1 MITWLIIYPKLP
13 VAACYR
19 KHQRA
24 IRNKMAD
31 NNKRILLD
39 HPDELLRLSFLVLDT
54 LHQSFWF
61 VPGSRLRTLLIPVMR
76 RLPQVKVLHRPSRVL
91 RNTLKMQVLVLN
103 SLNYFGTMVRD
114 MAALTSWNGPTDKD
128 TPGLGTMNN
137 SNGDGGM
144 SVSKCA

>member
-1 MITWLIIYPKLP
+1 M
-13 VAACYR
+13 
-19 KHQRA
+19 
-24 IRNKMAD
+24 
-31 NNKRILLD
+31 
-39 HPDELLRLSFLVLDT
+39 
-54 LHQSFWF
+54 
-61 VPGSRLRTLLIPVMR
+61 PVMR
-76 RLPQVKVLHRPSRVL
+76 RSPQVKVLYRPSHVL

>member
-1 MITWLIIYPKLP
+1 M
-13 VAACYR
+13 
-19 KHQRA
+19 
-24 IRNKMAD
+24 
-31 NNKRILLD
+31 
-39 HPDELLRLSFLVLDT
+39 
-54 LHQSFWF
+54 
-61 VPGSRLRTLLIPVMR
+61 
-76 RLPQVKVLHRPSRVL
+76 KVLHRPSRVL

-128 TPGLGTMNN
+128 TPGLGTMHN